1 MTVKGALSRAMR
13 LSKLSMSPDKIIR
26 RTADGIFEH
35 LHGGRGQQKAG
46 PAKTR

>member
-13 LSKLSMSPDKIIR
+13 LSQLSMSPDKIIR

-35 LHGGRGQQKAG
+35 LHGGPQKAG